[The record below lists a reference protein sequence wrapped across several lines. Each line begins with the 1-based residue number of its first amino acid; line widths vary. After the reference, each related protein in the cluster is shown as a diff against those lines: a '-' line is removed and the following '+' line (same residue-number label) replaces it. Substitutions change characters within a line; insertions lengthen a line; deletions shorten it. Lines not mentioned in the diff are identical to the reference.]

1 MLSCKAE
8 GSARAVAILLS
19 GRLLA
24 ASPADAWSAGVADL
38 QAEAANASE
47 FLEAVARGSALLS
60 NTRAPDTVV
69 TDGTAVPRVRGN
81 QVAKL
86 APRRKTDFAARG
98 RGTGA
103 TGERIAALPSKGTRV
118 VGRIAY

>member
-47 FLEAVARGSALLS
+47 FLEAVARGSAGLS
-60 NTRAPDTVV
+60 NTQAPDSVV

-81 QVAKL
+81 QVAKP
-86 APRRKTDFAARG
+86 AQRTAARG
-98 RGTGA
+98 RDTGG
-103 TGERIAALPSKGTRV
+103 TGERIAAIPSKGTRV
-118 VGRIAY
+118 VARIAY